1 MLGAEIFYGHL
12 AAIYAGEKADAFD
25 VVDQV
30 DRPRVP
36 VNLLMI
42 PERLASVGR
51 VPEF

>member
-1 MLGAEIFYGHL
+1 MHGAEIFYGQL
-12 AAIYAGEKADAFD
+12 ATLYAGEKADAFD

-42 PERLASVGR
+42 PERLASDG
-51 VPEF
+51 